1 MHNNLKLLQQLN
13 SGFKRTIKWK
23 KYLAKDPVQTQNQNL
38 NYMLNTSFQGV
49 NRIFVSSLEKK
60 NRKKPARY
68 YLPKIEIKG
77 NNVKINGTNVFDQ
90 SVNSDTKHMETF
102 KKIPMVKEITI
113 HLHAY

>member
-1 MHNNLKLLQQLN
+1 MN

-77 NNVKINGTNVFDQ
+77 NNVKINGTNAFDQ

-102 KKIPMVKEITI
+102 KKIPMVKEIII